1 MIHQKTT
8 ILPLAFA
15 LLAFGV
21 ATISTSQPT
30 FAQTDDAVYTSTQTT
45 LSGNLENDPVA
56 QDILKKIEQSKKWIA
71 ELEKRDY
78 ELFESQREL
87 EKIRA
92 QALEMLEQDLK
103 EWEKLWEE
111 YSPRNAFKRFVDKK
125 PDYVQGV
132 FWDQFEFQESKAN
145 AGLDAYNKVIANGG
159 TNENARQAYLK
170 AAETKYIELIAANSE
185 FNVKHNLAIYG
196 QQVLFNPQGQFIETP
211 ITGEQLRK
219 YFEDYRTNPE
229 YLKTNPEDSMSWND
243 MRRAT
248 PHDEC
253 REGYVLIH
261 RFHASDDVC
270 VTKATSEMW
279 IRYGMGEITNKVS
292 DK

>member
-1 MIHQKTT
+1 VIQHKTT
-8 ILPLAFA
+8 ILPLVFT

-21 ATISTSQPT
+21 VTISISQST
-30 FAQTDDAVYTSTQTT
+30 YAQTDDIVYTSKQTT

-56 QDILKKIEQSKKWIA
+56 QDILKKIEQSKKLIA
-71 ELEKRDY
+71 ELEKRNYDRL
-78 ELFESQREL
+78 EAQREL
-87 EKIRA
+87 EEKRE
-92 QALEMLEQDLK
+92 QVLEILEQDLK
-103 EWEKLWEE
+103 EWEELWIE
-111 YSPRNAFKRFVDKK
+111 YSPRNAFKKFADKK
-125 PDYVQGV
+125 PEYVQGI
-132 FWDQFEFQESKAN
+132 FWDQFDFQESKAK
-145 AGLDAYNKVIANGG
+145 AGKDALEKVFVNGG
-159 TNENARQAYLK
+159 TLKEARQAYLK
-170 AAETKYIELIAANSE
+170 AAETKYIELIAANSK

-196 QQVLFNPQGQFIETP
+196 QQVLFNPQGQFVKTP
-211 ITGEQLRK
+211 ITGEELRK

-279 IRYGMGEITNKVS
+279 IRYGMGEPAKVS
-292 DK
+292 D